1 MTTRLAMPIVVSLLE
16 VIALASV
23 APAAERTFTV
33 AVSAGT
39 CARLC
44 EPVTVEAP
52 VAGFPVRAELT
63 EKGRHIPA
71 QVWHRPSEGTARVTW
86 IVRDLAAGQKR
97 THRLRLTKGPP
108 PGESGVRV
116 SPQGDEQLAVD
127 VGGRPF
133 TVYHFGSDLPR
144 PYCFP
149 VLGVRGERVT
159 RAYPMEKDVPGE
171 TTDHVHHRSFWV
183 AFGNVN
189 GTDFWAEGPASGR
202 TVHRAFEAVEGGP
215 VFGRIRSLNDW
226 VAPDGEKLMEDVRE
240 LRVYD
245 VGPFLRMLDF
255 EITFR
260 ATDGPVTLGDTKEG
274 LFALRVASTMDVK
287 PDGTG
292 GRIGN
297 SAGGVNESQTWGKRA
312 DWCDYS
318 GPVAGG
324 VSGIAIMDHPANL
337 RHPTWWFVRNYG
349 LLACN
354 PFGERAYTGNDQA
367 DGTYLIP
374 AGQELTLR
382 YRVVIHE
389 GDATAGNIKALWE
402 SYATPP
408 EVSVKR

>member
-1 MTTRLAMPIVVSLLE
+1 
-16 VIALASV
+16 
-23 APAAERTFTV
+23 
-33 AVSAGT
+33 
-39 CARLC
+39 
-44 EPVTVEAP
+44 
-52 VAGFPVRAELT
+52 
-63 EKGRHIPA
+63 
-71 QVWHRPSEGTARVTW
+71 
-86 IVRDLAAGQKR
+86 
-97 THRLRLTKGPP
+97 
-108 PGESGVRV
+108 
-116 SPQGDEQLAVD
+116 
-127 VGGRPF
+127 
-133 TVYHFGSDLPR
+133 
-144 PYCFP
+144 
-149 VLGVRGERVT
+149 
-159 RAYPMEKDVPGE
+159 MEKDVPGE

-183 AFGNVN
+183 AFGIVN
-189 GTDFWAEGPASGR
+189 GVNLWAEEPGSGR
-202 TVHRAFEAVEGGP
+202 TVHRAFEAIESGP

-226 VAPDGEKLMEDVRE
+226 VGPDGRRLMEDVRE

-274 LFALRVASTMDVK
+274 LFAFRVASTMDVK

-292 GRIGN
+292 GKIEN
-297 SAGGVNESQTWGKRA
+297 SAGGVNESQTWGQRA
-312 DWCDYS
+312 AWCDYS

-324 VSGIAIMDHPANL
+324 LSGIAIMDHPANL

-354 PFGERAYTGNDQA
+354 PFGESAYTGNAQA
-367 DGTYLIP
+367 DGTYTIP

-389 GDATAGNIKALWE
+389 GNATVGNIKALWE